1 MKSALAICGALLV
14 VAATG
19 SAVAQTDPQYGDST
33 RPMSA
38 NPDATAP
45 TTTSTTD
52 INANSNMNTNP
63 SSTSSTSSTTNTT
76 TDMNSTSNTTTGQTL
91 PSTASPLPLL
101 YVSAIGTL
109 TTGYWLAR
117 RRRG

>member
-1 MKSALAICGALLV
+1 MNAN
-14 VAATG
+14 T
-19 SAVAQTDPQYGDST
+19 ST
-33 RPMSA
+33 TT
-38 NPDATAP
+38 NPS
-45 TTTSTTD
+45 TTTS
-52 INANSNMNTNP
+52 
-63 SSTSSTSSTTNTT
+63 TT

>member
-14 VAATG
+14 VAAAG
-19 SAVAQTDPQYGDST
+19 SAGAQMNTQYGDST
-33 RPMSA
+33 RPVSS

-45 TTTSTTD
+45 KTTSTTD
-52 INANSNMNTNP
+52 MNANTSTTTNP
-63 SSTSSTSSTTNTT
+63 STTTSTT